1 MSISVPF
8 EKKVKIERFFQ
19 VKLSKIVVVLTELML
34 RKIFILIKINKYN
47 FFLKNMFINTNKRN

>member
-8 EKKVKIERFFQ
+8 EKKVKIECFFQ